1 MAKSDAQPP
10 LIQALL
16 TQSCFDHPAE
26 ARELIETH
34 ISWVILAG
42 DYVYKIKKP
51 VEFGFLDFSTL
62 EKRRYNCEEELRLN
76 RRLAADI
83 YLEVVAI
90 GGTPERPQ
98 LNARRD
104 ILEYAVKMRRFPQG
118 AQLDRMLQRHELDGK
133 KIDAFARMVADF
145 HGCAAIADAESNFGI
160 PPRIWQPVEEN
171 FIQIREQITDK
182 HWQQQLDRLEQW
194 SRDRFQQLQ
203 PIMVQRKRDGFI
215 RECHGDLHLRN
226 LAWIDNRAVAFDC
239 IEFNPGL
246 SWIDVISDIAFL
258 IMDLREKGEAH
269 LAQRFL
275 NGYLEISGD
284 YEGLSLLSFYLVY
297 RAMVRAKV
305 AALRFGQSGINDSE
319 KNRAKNEF
327 VVYLNFA
334 ERCIE
339 KGERFL
345 VTTRGVSASGKSK
358 HSSMLLEWLQAIRLR
373 SDVERK
379 RLYGLRADE
388 SGKANPAEGI
398 YSHDASERTYARL
411 KQLAKLTVEAG
422 YPVIIDA
429 TSLKFEQREQFY
441 QLADELGVP
450 RVLVE
455 FTAPAEVLRQR
466 IVKRKKGAS
475 DADLQ
480 VLEYQLSQ
488 WQPVTPNEEPYRLSV
503 DTSGPL
509 PESGERLAALVRDK
523 LGLN

>member
-51 VEFGFLDFSTL
+51 VDFGFLDFSTL
-62 EKRRYNCEEELRLN
+62 EKRHHNCEEELRLN
-76 RRLAADI
+76 RRLAANI

-98 LNARRD
+98 LHASRD
-104 ILEYAVKMRRFPQG
+104 IFEYAVKMRRFPQQ
-118 AQLDRMLQRHELDGK
+118 AQLDRVLQRHELDGN
-133 KIDAFARMVADF
+133 KIDAFARMAAKF
-145 HGCAAIADAESNFGI
+145 HENAAIADIKSDFGTAS
-160 PPRIWQPVEEN
+160 RIWQPVEEN
-171 FIQIREQITDK
+171 FTQIREQITEK
-182 HWQQQLDRLEQW
+182 NYIVKLEHIEQW
-194 SRDRFQQLQ
+194 SRDCFQQLM
-203 PIMVQRKRDGFI
+203 PLMTERKRDGYI

-239 IEFNPGL
+239 IEFNPDL

-258 IMDLREKGEAH
+258 IMDLRERGEAH

-275 NGYLEISGD
+275 NGYLENSGD
-284 YEGLSLLSFYLVY
+284 YEGLPLLSFYLVY

-305 AALRFGQSGINDSE
+305 AALRFAQSGISDSE
-319 KNRAKNEF
+319 KHEAQNEF
-327 VVYLNFA
+327 VAYLDFA
-334 ERCIE
+334 ERCVGQ
-339 KGERFL
+339 GERFL
-345 VTTRGVSASGKSK
+345 VIARGVSASGKSK

-379 RLYGLRADE
+379 RLHGLRAAE
-388 SGKANPAEGI
+388 SGKANPGDGI
-398 YSHDASERTYARL
+398 YNTAASEKTYARL
-411 KQLAKLTVEAG
+411 RQLASIIMQAG

-429 TSLKFEQREQFY
+429 ACLKFEQRQLFY
-441 QLADELGVP
+441 QLAAELNVP
-450 RVLVE
+450 KVLLE
-455 FTAPAEVLRQR
+455 FTAPAELLRQR
-466 IVKRKKGAS
+466 IVKRKRGAS

-480 VLEYQLSQ
+480 VLEFQLSNLH
-488 WQPVTPNEEPYRLSV
+488 PVTADEEAYRLSV

-509 PESGERLAALVRDK
+509 PESGEKLAALVREK
-523 LGLN
+523 LRLS